1 MAIKIT
7 VNDSQGLV
15 QKTSTSG
22 GVVGIKQARS
32 ASGTFVNGTPTIISS
47 AITIPANSLITAYHV
62 VATSNLVRDAAADMG
77 VKFGVTGDD
86 ASFLALDPDSLHS
99 VDDNVST
106 LPSGEGG
113 STDLNISS
121 SLDNAQNDHNTD
133 LAQTTGVQKIGDE
146 DVDIFGTIV
155 SDAEN
160 FTAGTA
166 QFIIEFITFS

>member
-15 QKTSTSG
+15 QKTASSG
-22 GVVGIKQARS
+22 GVVGAKQARS
-32 ASGTFVNGTPTIISS
+32 ASGTFVAGTPTIISS

-62 VATSNLVRDAAADMG
+62 VATSDLARAAAGNMG
-77 VKFGVTGDD
+77 VKFGISDD
-86 ASFLALDPDSLHS
+86 DDKFVALDPDSLHA
-99 VDDNVST
+99 VGDNVAT
-106 LPSGEGG
+106 LPAGEGG
-113 STDLNISS
+113 SSDLNISL
-121 SLDNAQNDHNTD
+121 SLDNAGNHNTD
-133 LAQTTGVQKIGDE
+133 LVSVAGIQKIGDD

-155 SDAEN
+155 SVGN

>member
-22 GVVGIKQARS
+22 GVVGVKQARS
-32 ASGTFVNGTPTIISS
+32 ASGAFANGTATIIS
-47 AITIPANSLITAYHV
+47 APITIPANSLITAYHV
-62 VATSNLVRDAAADMG
+62 VATSNLVTAEAANIG
-77 VKFGVTGDD
+77 VKFGITDD
-86 ASFLALDPDSLHS
+86 DDKFVALDADSLHGAA
-99 VDDNVST
+99 DGLLT
-106 LPSGEGG
+106 LPAGEGG
-113 STDLNISS
+113 SSDLNISL
-121 SLDNAQNDHNTD
+121 SLDNAGDHNTD
-133 LAQTTGVQKIGDE
+133 LLPVVGIQKIGDA

-155 SDAEN
+155 SAGQN